1 MFLFT
6 IENLKLAILM
16 FYLIIVLFIIL
27 LSWLY
32 LTRTI
37 RASKSIGLHA
47 PEYIKVMAR
56 VSIANGLFT
65 AFLISIFLLTNYY

>member
-1 MFLFT
+1 MFT
-6 IENLKLAILM
+6 IDNLKLLILM
-16 FYLIIVLFIIL
+16 FYLLIVLFIIL
-27 LSWLY
+27 ISWLY
-32 LTRTI
+32 LTRTV

-65 AFLISIFLLTNYY
+65 AVLISIFLLTKFY